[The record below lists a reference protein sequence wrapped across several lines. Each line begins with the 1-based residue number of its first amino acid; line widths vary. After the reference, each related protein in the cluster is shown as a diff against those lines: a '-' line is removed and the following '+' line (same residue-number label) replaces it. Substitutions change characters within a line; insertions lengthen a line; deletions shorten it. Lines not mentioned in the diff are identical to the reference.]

1 MTESNTRVW
10 TAAMLLLTV
19 SVAAAQGVTYQARLS
34 VVPLDV
40 AMQSTIAGRG
50 DVRGTLEGRTLVLSG
65 RFSGLRSS
73 ATVARLHL
81 GAVRGV
87 RGAAFADLTVT
98 PGVDGTVTGRVD
110 LTPDQAT
117 ALAQG
122 RVYVQL
128 HSEKAPDGNLWGW
141 LLVAPARA
149 GGGER

>member
-1 MTESNTRVW
+1 MRSCTSGTASANTSRWRWVG
-10 TAAMLLLTV
+10 AAL
-19 SVAAAQGVTYQARLS
+19 
-34 VVPLDV
+34 
-40 AMQSTIAGRG
+40 
-50 DVRGTLEGRTLVLSG
+50 
-65 RFSGLRSS
+65 
-73 ATVARLHL
+73 
-81 GAVRGV
+81 
-87 RGAAFADLTVT
+87 RGAAFADLMVT

>member
-1 MTESNTRVW
+1 MTKANTRVW
-10 TAAMLLLTV
+10 IPALLLIV

-65 RFSGLRSS
+65 RFSGLRTA

>member
-1 MTESNTRVW
+1 MTESITRVW
-10 TAAMLLLTV
+10 TAALLLLTV
-19 SVAAAQGVTYQARLS
+19 SVAAAQGVVYEARLS

-65 RFSGLRSS
+65 RFSGLRTA
-73 ATVARLHL
+73 ATIARLHL

-141 LLVAPARA
+141 LLVAPARV